1 MKVIIQRVSKSIV
14 YVDNKIV
21 GKINAGLNILVGFT
35 VDDNEIIVDKLI
47 DKMLKLRIFDDKNN
61 KINLS
66 LKEVGGEI
74 LLISQFTLYADTKNG
89 NRPSFTK
96 AAKTE
101 LAKKLYDYMFLK
113 LSSSVKTFS
122 GVFGANMIV
131 EIINDGPLTII
142 IDSDDK

>member
-1 MKVIIQRVSKSIV
+1 MKVLIQRVSKSSV
-14 YVDNKIV
+14 LVDNKIV
-21 GKINAGLNILVGFT
+21 GKINHGLNILVGFT

-47 DKMLKLRIFDDKNN
+47 DKILKLRIFDDKNN

-66 LKEVGGEI
+66 IKDVGGEI
-74 LLISQFTLYADTKNG
+74 LLISQFTLYAETKNG

-113 LSSSVKTFS
+113 LSSSVKTYS

-142 IDSDDK
+142 IDSDEK

>member
-21 GKINAGLNILVGFT
+21 GKINAGFNILVGFT

-47 DKMLKLRIFDDKNN
+47 DKILKLRIFDDKNN

-66 LKEVGGEI
+66 IKEVGGEI
-74 LLISQFTLYADTKNG
+74 LLISQFTLYAETKNG

-101 LAKKLYDYMFLK
+101 LAKKLYDYMLLK

>member
-47 DKMLKLRIFDDKNN
+47 DKILKLRIFDDNNN

-66 LKEVGGEI
+66 LKDVGGEI
-74 LLISQFTLYADTKNG
+74 LLISQFTLYADTRNG
-89 NRPSFTK
+89 NRPSFTQ
-96 AAKTE
+96 AAKPE
-101 LAKKLYDYMFLK
+101 VAKKLYDYMLFK
-113 LSSSVKTFS
+113 LSSSVKTNS

-142 IDSDDK
+142 IDSDEK

>member
-1 MKVIIQRVSKSIV
+1 MKVLIQRVSKSSV
-14 YVDNKIV
+14 LVDNKIV
-21 GKINAGLNILVGFT
+21 GKINHGLNILVGFT

-47 DKMLKLRIFDDKNN
+47 DKILKLRIFDDKNN

-66 LKEVGGEI
+66 IKEVGGEI
-74 LLISQFTLYADTKNG
+74 LLISQFTLYAETKNG

-101 LAKKLYDYMFLK
+101 LAKKLYDYMILK
-113 LSSSVKTFS
+113 LSSSVKTYS

-142 IDSDDK
+142 IDSDEK

>member
-47 DKMLKLRIFDDKNN
+47 DKILKLRIFDDKNN

-101 LAKKLYDYMFLK
+101 LAKKLYDYMLLK

>member
-35 VDDNEIIVDKLI
+35 VDDNEIVI
-47 DKMLKLRIFDDKNN
+47 DKIIEKILKLRIFDDKNN

-66 LKEVGGEI
+66 IKEVGGEI
-74 LLISQFTLYADTKNG
+74 LLISQFTLYAETKNG

-101 LAKKLYDYMFLK
+101 LAKKLYDYMILK
-113 LSSSVKTFS
+113 LSSSVKTYS

-142 IDSDDK
+142 IDSDEK

>member
-47 DKMLKLRIFDDKNN
+47 DKILKLRIFDDKNN

-66 LKEVGGEI
+66 IKEVGGEI
-74 LLISQFTLYADTKNG
+74 LLISQFTLYAETKNG

-113 LSSSVKTFS
+113 LSSSVKTYS

-131 EIINDGPLTII
+131 EIINDGPLAII
-142 IDSDDK
+142 IDSDEK

>member
-1 MKVIIQRVSKSIV
+1 MKVLIQRVSKSSV
-14 YVDNKIV
+14 LVDNKIV
-21 GKINAGLNILVGFT
+21 GKINNGLNILVGFT

-47 DKMLKLRIFDDKNN
+47 DKILKLRIFDDKNN

-66 LKEVGGEI
+66 IKDVGGEI
-74 LLISQFTLYADTKNG
+74 LLISQFTLYAETKNG

-96 AAKTE
+96 AAKPE
-101 LAKKLYDYMFLK
+101 LAKKLYDYTFLR
-113 LSSSVKTFS
+113 LSSSVKTYS

-142 IDSDDK
+142 IDSDEK

>member
-47 DKMLKLRIFDDKNN
+47 DKILKLRIFDDKNN

-66 LKEVGGEI
+66 IKEVGGEI
-74 LLISQFTLYADTKNG
+74 LLISQFTLYAETKNG

-113 LSSSVKTFS
+113 LSSSVKTYS

>member
-1 MKVIIQRVSKSIV
+1 MKVLIQRVSKSSV
-14 YVDNKIV
+14 LVDNKIV
-21 GKINAGLNILVGFT
+21 GKINSGLNILVGFT

-47 DKMLKLRIFDDKNN
+47 DKILKLRIFDDKNN

-66 LKEVGGEI
+66 IKDVGGEI
-74 LLISQFTLYADTKNG
+74 LLISQFTLYAETKNG
-89 NRPSFTK
+89 NRPSFTE

-113 LSSSVKTFS
+113 LSSSVKTYS

-142 IDSDDK
+142 IDSDEK

>member
-1 MKVIIQRVSKSIV
+1 MKVIIQRVSKSVV

-47 DKMLKLRIFDDKNN
+47 DKILKLRIFDDKNN

-66 LKEVGGEI
+66 IKEVGGEI
-74 LLISQFTLYADTKNG
+74 LLISQFTLYAETKNG

-113 LSSSVKTFS
+113 LSSSVKTYS